1 MYFHFIEH
9 CNLFIFANIIH
20 FVMENNLRLNLEV
33 NLSLEFVF
41 GKENM
46 TRLDSICGKNVN
58 ETRQQCSLMDDGL
71 RTFVMVRRWLHHWLN
86 EDIGI

>member
-1 MYFHFIEH
+1 MYFHRIEH
-9 CNLFIFANIIH
+9 CNLFIYVNIIA
-20 FVMENNLRLNLEV
+20 FVTEKTLRLNLEV

-46 TRLDSICGKNVN
+46 TWLDSICRKTVN
-58 ETRQQCSLMDDGL
+58 ETRQQCLMMDDGL
-71 RTFVMVRRWLHHWLN
+71 RTFVIVRRWLHHWLN